1 MGSRL
6 VVKCVRSTTS
16 LAVTMDLA
24 LGQVILLLVVSSLVG
39 ANSETFRVSSTGDA
53 AKKQETKMGDYVSTS
68 KTKHGHP
75 VYEKTNGHK
84 NFLYVSSNGFWT
96 VGSVVGSTTSGIYN
110 SQFPT
115 PSLPPTSGWRYLD
128 GKEWKED
135 TTLKVEKK
143 SASSAG
149 DAAEDSVSA
158 VDSEDSVL
166 GQLLVE
172 RQLLLKLLLKQP
184 GVAPQAPAPRTE
196 VPVTRAAPTTAA
208 PTTAPAAACPL
219 KIQVRIDS
227 DDGLPTNTDSG
238 QAANR
243 YAGKGNDGQAS
254 VPTQDYRGTYTRSDF
269 EDSHGPPT
277 YTHIATPAITISR
290 VTTVTGTQWQMN
302 GGTSKA
308 VGYTTNAIQ
317 GTTVPTSET
326 DATAVCSTANPPVAA
341 SSPEKVLCL
350 LNGPHLIVNS
360 GDSCPPESGWSF
372 KVGPTEATSSPGPGA
387 KSFKKA
393 ASVRVP

>member
-1 MGSRL
+1 MGLLSRL

-24 LGQVILLLVVSSLVG
+24 LGQVIFLLVVSSLVG

-53 AKKQETKMGDYVSTS
+53 ASIQGSKMGDYVPTS
-68 KTKHGHP
+68 SAIQGHP

-84 NFLYVSSNGFWT
+84 NFLYVSPNGFWT
-96 VGSVVGSTTSGIYN
+96 VGSVRGSTVSGIYN

-143 SASSAG
+143 SASSAD

-158 VDSEDSVL
+158 VDSVL
-166 GQLLVE
+166 GQLL
-172 RQLLLKLLLKQP
+172 KLLKQP

-196 VPVTRAAPTTAA
+196 V
-208 PTTAPAAACPL
+208 PAAACPL

-243 YAGKGNDGQAS
+243 YAGKGNNGLAS

-269 EDSHGPPT
+269 EDAHGHST
-277 YTHIATPAITISR
+277 YTHIANPAITISR

-302 GGTSKA
+302 GGTSGA
-308 VGYTTNAIQ
+308 ASTTNAIQ
-317 GTTVPTSET
+317 GTTVPAGT
-326 DATAVCSTANPPVAA
+326 TAGRTCSTAYPPKDNTA
-341 SSPEKVLCL
+341 SSASPNTNVLCN
-350 LNGPHLIVNS
+350 LNGPHLIINS
-360 GDSCPPESGWSF
+360 GDS
-372 KVGPTEATSSPGPGA
+372 
-387 KSFKKA
+387 
-393 ASVRVP
+393 

>member
-1 MGSRL
+1 MGLLSRL

-39 ANSETFRVSSTGDA
+39 ASSETLKVSSTGDA

-84 NFLYVSSNGFWT
+84 NFLYVSPNGFWT

-196 VPVTRAAPTTAA
+196 VPVTR
-208 PTTAPAAACPL
+208 
-219 KIQVRIDS
+219 
-227 DDGLPTNTDSG
+227 
-238 QAANR
+238 
-243 YAGKGNDGQAS
+243 
-254 VPTQDYRGTYTRSDF
+254 
-269 EDSHGPPT
+269 
-277 YTHIATPAITISR
+277 
-290 VTTVTGTQWQMN
+290 
-302 GGTSKA
+302 
-308 VGYTTNAIQ
+308 
-317 GTTVPTSET
+317 
-326 DATAVCSTANPPVAA
+326 
-341 SSPEKVLCL
+341 
-350 LNGPHLIVNS
+350 
-360 GDSCPPESGWSF
+360 
-372 KVGPTEATSSPGPGA
+372 
-387 KSFKKA
+387 
-393 ASVRVP
+393 

>member
-1 MGSRL
+1 MGLLSRL

-39 ANSETFRVSSTGDA
+39 ANSETFRVSSSGDA
-53 AKKQETKMGDYVSTS
+53 ARIQGTMMGDYMPTS
-68 KTKHGHP
+68 SAIQGHP

-84 NFLYVSSNGFWT
+84 NFLYVSPNGFWT
-96 VGSVVGSTTSGIYN
+96 VGSVRGSTVSGIYN

-158 VDSEDSVL
+158 VDSE
-166 GQLLVE
+166 
-172 RQLLLKLLLKQP
+172 RQLLLKLLKLFAQR
-184 GVAPQAPAPRTE
+184 GVAPQAPAPRT
-196 VPVTRAAPTTAA
+196 PPSTAAVTRAAPTTA
-208 PTTAPAAACPL
+208 TAAACPL

-254 VPTQDYRGTYTRSDF
+254 EPTQDYRGTYTRSDF
-269 EDSHGPPT
+269 DSADGYPT
-277 YTHIATPAITISR
+277 YKNIANPAMTVSR
-290 VTTVTGTQWQMN
+290 VTTVTGTKWQMN
-302 GGTSKA
+302 GGTSGSGA
-308 VGYTTNAIQ
+308 NYIQ
-317 GTTVPTSET
+317 GTTKPTNET
-326 DATAVCSTANPPVAA
+326 VATAVCSTANPPVPAVA
-341 SSPEKVLCL
+341 VTATVTPQKVLCTL
-350 LNGPHLIVNS
+350 IGPHLIVNS
-360 GDSCPPESGWSF
+360 NDSCPPESGWSF
-372 KVGPTEATSSPGPGA
+372 KVGPTGTGTAL
-387 KSFKKA
+387 FKKTA
-393 ASVRVP
+393 HV

>member
-1 MGSRL
+1 MGLLSRL

-39 ANSETFRVSSTGDA
+39 ANSETFRVSSSGDA
-53 AKKQETKMGDYVSTS
+53 ARIQGSKMGDYMPTS
-68 KTKHGHP
+68 YSAIQGHP

-84 NFLYVSSNGFWT
+84 NFLYVSPNGFWT
-96 VGSVVGSTTSGIYN
+96 VGSVRGSTVSGIYN

-172 RQLLLKLLLKQP
+172 RQLLLLKLFAQP
-184 GVAPQAPAPRTE
+184 TVAPQAPAPRTE
-196 VPVTRAAPTTAA
+196 VPVTRAAPTTAAPTTAA

-243 YAGKGNDGQAS
+243 YAGKGNNGLAS

-269 EDSHGPPT
+269 DSADGYPT
-277 YTHIATPAITISR
+277 YKNIANPAMTISR
-290 VTTVTGTQWQMN
+290 VTTVTGTKWQMN
-302 GGTSKA
+302 GGTSGSA
-308 VGYTTNAIQ
+308 
-317 GTTVPTSET
+317 
-326 DATAVCSTANPPVAA
+326 
-341 SSPEKVLCL
+341 
-350 LNGPHLIVNS
+350 
-360 GDSCPPESGWSF
+360 
-372 KVGPTEATSSPGPGA
+372 
-387 KSFKKA
+387 
-393 ASVRVP
+393 